1 MYFGEI
7 EWNVKKNIKLFDMWE
22 ECENKCYFYFLILNK
37 GFKVCMLEILKF
49 WWWCGFDMYGREM
62 DWCCFRNLKLIFCKN
77 IKKKIF
83 DFFLC
88 FKWNGF

>member
-1 MYFGEI
+1 
-7 EWNVKKNIKLFDMWE
+7 MWE

-62 DWCCFRNLKLIFCKN
+62 GWCCFRNLKLIFCKN
-77 IKKKIF
+77 IKKKKYLIF
-83 DFFLC
+83 FYVLNEMVFRKL
-88 FKWNGF
+88 K

>member
-7 EWNVKKNIKLFDMWE
+7 EWNFEKNIKLFDMWE

-62 DWCCFRNLKLIFCKN
+62 GWCCFRNWKLIFCKN
-77 IKKKIF
+77 IKKNNIW
-83 DFFLC
+83 FF
-88 FKWNGF
+88 FMF